1 MGSSRQLFMGSEIK
15 AAAAKHYSILPYGI
29 VVVSVMAAL
38 GLKVLIE
45 EPLIVQETPFLFVFA
60 AVMVSAW
67 YGGFGP
73 GLLATVLAI
82 LATDYFFLYPI
93 GSFSGLSLESTP
105 LVVFFWREPWPAC
118 SPPGYASRS
127 DGRSRAPD

>member
-1 MGSSRQLFMGSEIK
+1 MGSEIK

>member
-1 MGSSRQLFMGSEIK
+1 MQGKGK
-15 AAAAKHYSILPYGI
+15 ATWAKTSPLLRYGVAVLSVATAFGLHLI
-29 VVVSVMAAL
+29 VN
-38 GLKVLIE
+38 
-45 EPLIVQETPFLFVFA
+45 PLIVQETPFLFVFA

-105 LVVFFWREPWPAC
+105 LVVFLLEGTLVSVLAA
-118 SPPGYASRS
+118 GL
-127 DGRSRAPD
+127 